1 MGSSS
6 HKVAH
11 CKETVLNGYLNLRC
25 LRKFGP
31 AFQTYGYTRKRFFLT
46 FDLLVFFKENK
57 KLKPNQPLLLLHI
70 SGVVRF

>member
-31 AFQTYGYTRKRFFLT
+31 AFQTYGYTRKLFLT
-46 FDLLVFFKENK
+46 FDLLFFFKENK